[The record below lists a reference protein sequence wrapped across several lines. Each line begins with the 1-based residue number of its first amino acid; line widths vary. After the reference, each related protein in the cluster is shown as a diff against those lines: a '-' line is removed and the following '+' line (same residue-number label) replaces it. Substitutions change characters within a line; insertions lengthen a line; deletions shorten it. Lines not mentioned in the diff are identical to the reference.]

1 MAATMRVR
9 SLVSKFAKGNYFQRL
24 PVQISAKSI
33 TRLLSSSRPVF
44 FSTDG
49 IESNP
54 FYEKY
59 AERIKVV
66 RNEIKEGRL
75 EEKTAEEKFR
85 LDTKAQVEAERFKKK
100 IQQKAAEKLLLGN
113 KPLSSKGETSVYGEK
128 TLSSIMHLDKIA
140 NKSAEE
146 IRQIWREYHR
156 EKDCISAAIPSDV
169 YNIMEERFLKF
180 PLFIYPLPRE
190 QGYEFMYAEF
200 QDHKCY
206 FTSLLHYQTRGENAP
221 WSLAMRHFTD
231 LRESKGIVL
240 MVGEVDTNE
249 LSVLDAQWLAYQV
262 QMFYASENNSREEI
276 LKTFNRSPDKFDH
289 MSVIN
294 ELSAEIQNGVLQG
307 SNNDSHKP

>member
-33 TRLLSSSRPVF
+33 TRLLSSSRAVY

-75 EEKTAEEKFR
+75 EEKSAEEKFR

-180 PLFIYPLPRE
+180 PL
-190 QGYEFMYAEF
+190 
-200 QDHKCY
+200 
-206 FTSLLHYQTRGENAP
+206 TRGENAP

-276 LKTFNRSPDKFDH
+276 LKTFNQSPDKFDH